1 MPRVLTVEIPD
12 ELDRSLRRAAA
23 RDGLTVEQWV
33 ARRLR
38 MAAPPAEDHAAAL
51 ERLLKYAGSID
62 LGRPTGAD
70 ARLIDADLTRDA
82 ASSHEAAH

>member
-1 MPRVLTVEIPD
+1 MPRVLNVEIPD
-12 ELDRSLRRAAA
+12 ELDQSLRRAAA
-23 RDGLTVEQWV
+23 QDGVTVEQWV

-51 ERLLKYAGSID
+51 ERLLRYAGSID

-70 ARLIDADLTRDA
+70 TRLIDADLASDA
-82 ASSHEAAH
+82 VGSHEAAP